1 MNKQLII
8 ELLQAAQETSNSIQK
23 KQKYLDIPL
32 MALSLEKDISTKQYV
47 PSRYT
52 CFVITDTTPREILAP
67 DFRDRI
73 VHRWLVNSIEPYID
87 KRFLDCS
94 YANRKGKGHHR
105 AVIKLYHYMHN
116 PANKYYLK
124 MDISNFFNSIDHDIL
139 VNLINKWI
147 SKMPITNKDTLLYVA
162 ETIIRNN
169 PTKNCIFTGNINK
182 LKIIPPEKSYFNN
195 PEGIGLPLGNLSS
208 QFFANIYLHELD
220 FFVKQ
225 KLGVKYYIRYVD
237 DFVILSDNIYQL
249 KIWKREIEV
258 FLINV
263 LKLTPHPKKISLQ
276 KLSYGI
282 DFLGYYVK
290 PTHILVR
297 RRVVNNFKRKLYMSP
312 NNLQCFN
319 ENNPNLKN
327 ILSKVKA
334 SINSYYGIFKIA
346 DAHRLC
352 IHLYS
357 THFNKFFKKYFFL
370 NISNNDIKVC
380 AINKLPIKNSS

>member
-1 MNKQLII
+1 MNKHLIT
-8 ELLQAAQETSNSIQK
+8 ELLEAAQDTSNSIQK
-23 KQKYLDIPL
+23 KQKYLEIPL

-52 CFVITDTTPREILAP
+52 CFVIADPTPREILAP

-73 VHRWLVNSIEPYID
+73 VNRWVVNSMEPYID

-124 MDISNFFNSIDHDIL
+124 MDICNFFNSINHNIL
-139 VNLINKWI
+139 VNLIDNWI
-147 SKMPITNKDTLLYVA
+147 SKMPITNKDTLSYVA
-162 ETIIRNN
+162 ETIIRHN
-169 PTKNCIFTGNINK
+169 PTKNCIFSGNINK
-182 LKIIPPEKSYFNN
+182 LKIIPPAKSYFNN

-237 DFVILSDNIYQL
+237 DFVILSDDIYQL
-249 KIWKREIEV
+249 KIWKKEIED

-263 LKLTPHPKKISLQ
+263 LKLTPHPKKTISQ
-276 KLSYGI
+276 KLSNGI
-282 DFLGYYVK
+282 DFLGYYIK

-297 RRVVNNFKRKLYMSP
+297 RRVVNNFKRKLNMFSYT
-312 NNLQCFN
+312 LQRN
-319 ENNPNLKN
+319 EKNPNFKQL
-327 ILSKVKA
+327 LSKVQA
-334 SINSYYGIFKIA
+334 SINSYYGIFQMA
-346 DAHRLC
+346 DTHRLC

-357 THFNKFFKKYFFL
+357 NHFDTFLKKYFSL
-370 NISNNDIKVC
+370 SIDNDDLYVQLINYPNNE
-380 AINKLPIKNSS
+380 LPQ